1 VLLVL
6 ITMEYTNTMPIPSPT
21 YLILERMIPIC
32 TTVVTLHNQ
41 TTLYKVHEG
50 VESVED
56 VESVERCRG

>member
-1 VLLVL
+1 
-6 ITMEYTNTMPIPSPT
+6 MEYTNTMPIPSPT